1 MRVDGRIRWLAIAA
15 VAGFGAALLVVLAS
29 LVGLGDLTL
38 AAPTAVIVATVV
50 LMNHLTND
58 RLRRA
63 GKRSQASLAAI
74 ERRTVSIA
82 TRVRGLEATIHEA
95 GAMAV
100 LSPTATPYPLPLGGN
115 WALAW
120 DAAVVLAREVGLA
133 RPSVVVELGSGGS
146 SLVIGKQLSE
156 AGSGHLYSLD
166 HEPAFAAL
174 TRRHLAAH
182 DLEAW
187 VTVLDAP
194 LVELDVRGERFRW
207 YDLPPEVRALPRVD
221 VLVVDGP
228 PQAIDR
234 TGLPRYPALPA
245 FREQLHGDAF
255 VFVDDAYR
263 DAERQMVE
271 RWVAEE
277 PGWVAKVVKTS
288 RGTAILRRQADGSGP
303 EAGQSVP

>member
-15 VAGFGAALLVVLAS
+15 VAGFGAAMVVMLAS

-133 RPSVVVELGSGGS
+133 RPSVVVELGSGARAS
-146 SLVIGKQLSE
+146 SS
-156 AGSGHLYSLD
+156 ASSSPR
-166 HEPAFAAL
+166 PAADTSTAS
-174 TRRHLAAH
+174 TTNRRSQRSPGAISRRTT
-182 DLEAW
+182 W
-187 VTVLDAP
+187 R
-194 LVELDVRGERFRW
+194 RG
-207 YDLPPEVRALPRVD
+207 
-221 VLVVDGP
+221 
-228 PQAIDR
+228 
-234 TGLPRYPALPA
+234 
-245 FREQLHGDAF
+245 
-255 VFVDDAYR
+255 
-263 DAERQMVE
+263 
-271 RWVAEE
+271 
-277 PGWVAKVVKTS
+277 
-288 RGTAILRRQADGSGP
+288 
-303 EAGQSVP
+303 

>member
-1 MRVDGRIRWLAIAA
+1 MARELRA
-15 VAGFGAALLVVLAS
+15 VAGFVAAMVVMLAS
-29 LVGLGDLTL
+29 LVGLGGTSTL
-38 AAPTAVIVATVV
+38 AAPTAVIVAAVV
-50 LMNHLTND
+50 FMNHVTND
-58 RLRRA
+58 RVRRA
-63 GKRSQASLAAI
+63 GKRSQASLATI

-82 TRVRGLEATIHEA
+82 TRVRGLEAAVHEA

-174 TRRHLAAH
+174 TRRHVAAH

-187 VTVLDAP
+187 VTSSTH
-194 LVELDVRGERFRW
+194 RSSSW
-207 YDLPPEVRALPRVD
+207 TCEVSGFAGMTCRPRSE
-221 VLVVDGP
+221 P
-228 PQAIDR
+228 CHASTCSWSTAPQAIDR

-245 FREQLHGDAF
+245 FANSS
-255 VFVDDAYR
+255 
-263 DAERQMVE
+263 MVMRSSSWTTPIAMRND
-271 RWVAEE
+271 RWSSA
-277 PGWVAKVVKTS
+277 GWPRS
-288 RGTAILRRQADGSGP
+288 RGGWRRW
-303 EAGQSVP
+303 